1 MPSGMHCMV
10 TASAPSSLRTVR
22 APRRSGAAHGANVLS
37 IIVQRMAA
45 MPASRGPD
53 LGRRR
58 NRGPDDDR
66 LLAAMCALEERQ
78 MKAAG
83 TDLAGQGVHF
93 VAGKQFQ
100 VVDF

>member
-1 MPSGMHCMV
+1 
-10 TASAPSSLRTVR
+10 
-22 APRRSGAAHGANVLS
+22 
-37 IIVQRMAA
+37 MAA
-45 MPASRGPD
+45 MLASRGQD

-58 NRGPDDDR
+58 NRGSDEDR

-83 TDLAGQGVHF
+83 ADLAGQRMYL

-100 VVDF
+100 VVDFGMPALRADDPKG

>member
-1 MPSGMHCMV
+1 
-10 TASAPSSLRTVR
+10 
-22 APRRSGAAHGANVLS
+22 
-37 IIVQRMAA
+37 MAA
-45 MPASRGPD
+45 MLASRGQD

-58 NRGPDDDR
+58 SRGSDEDR

-83 TDLAGQGVHF
+83 ADLAVQGMYF

>member
-1 MPSGMHCMV
+1 
-10 TASAPSSLRTVR
+10 
-22 APRRSGAAHGANVLS
+22 
-37 IIVQRMAA
+37 MAA

-58 NRGPDDDR
+58 NRGPHEDS
-66 LLAAMCALEERQ
+66 LLAATCTFEERQ

-83 TDLAGQGVHF
+83 ADLAVQGMYF